1 MRKVFLFCLFYFCTS
16 YTFANIYRIHIPD
29 YEITNQ
35 TSHHLNIAPHDFGV
49 TIEPGKPQLPCKLV
63 WVAIPPGSEVIDC
76 KVTRESSLLSVPY
89 YPRTSGT
96 LVKEEEFYSKNGL
109 INDDSTGKSN
119 YIFPQQPGQYLRTIK
134 FCNYNLAEVIIY
146 PYTYNANTNKLYY
159 SPNVTIEFSYANH
172 YVPSESLMVDTTLD
186 SVIKDKVV
194 NYEELQKWYTN
205 KIVSPYD
212 YVIIT
217 PEELLPS
224 VKSFAEWKKSI
235 GYKVKIIT
243 GDKKLKYSPKY
254 LLVIGEPVKEI
265 EGVISGRIPYTDS
278 IIVTSILE
286 HIIEFELAEE
296 HKNILF
302 VEAAT
307 AGSTSSGIKKGLEQG
322 DYETKK
328 DLLHLLENVVSPYWN
343 YSGCKGEEIFNG
355 HSTTTAGGGCSIINF
370 LSIGKQWMW
379 DNGDGVPESKEI
391 KTSNFKIFSNTPFFV
406 FAPFNVK
413 KFLKE
418 NGVSIVCPESS
429 SVYMYPWQDS
439 LSGGSQSFN
448 YIFLKYLAEINN
460 VGEAFM
466 QAKIWYK
473 LNFPQD
479 SITIKEFKIFGDPSL
494 SFKKFPGTDVGI
506 IKNPIGFL
514 PLDTVFSPTCL
525 VKNFGT
531 KSLMNFEVYCTIDS
545 SENIIYNERVF
556 IDSLGAFEQKTIN
569 FPEWI
574 VEGIGV
580 KYKFNF
586 EVFLTYD
593 ENSSND
599 TFSTYSYVR
608 TGDFIVFHS
617 GGSAHGDTII
627 SSILRKLSCKGAEIN
642 SLNFF
647 PAMAE
652 YSMSGFKSIFICD
665 TAGLDSL
672 EYFLQPGYNIYIEG
686 NNTFLNKFLDG
697 KIIREPALPYM
708 SGKGVSFVSSKPLT
722 KEWFVPSNCNAVFKD
737 TTGVITGFYYEK
749 DYKIWCNRFKISDI
763 NTESVKIEML
773 DSIMNAFGVKTT
785 IKGKEA
791 LELSNIIDFKS
802 QPNPFYKKTYVKFNI
817 RKSETK
823 INIAVYDLSGKLV
836 KTVINKSFKPGKYEL
851 NWDGC
856 NETGISV
863 SNGIYFIKLTG
874 SPLLTKVGIRDSCEK
889 ENLLLKVIMLKN

>member
-1 MRKVFLFCLFYFCTS
+1 MRKVFLFCFFLFCAS
-16 YTFANIYRIHIPD
+16 YTFANIYRVHIPD

-35 TSHHLNIAPHDFGV
+35 TSHLNIAPHDFGV

-63 WVAIPPGSEVIDC
+63 WVAIPPGSEVVDC
-76 KVTRESSLLSVPY
+76 KITRESSLLSVPY

-109 INDDSTGKSN
+109 ITDDSTDNLN
-119 YIFPQQPGQYLRTIK
+119 YIFPKKPGQYLRTIK

-146 PYTYNANTNKLYY
+146 PYTYETNTNKLYC
-159 SPNVTIEFSYANH
+159 SPNVTIEFSYGSH
-172 YVPSESLMVDTTLD
+172 YMPGVLPVDTTLD
-186 SVIKDKVV
+186 SIIEDKIV
-194 NYEELQKWYTN
+194 NYDELQKWYTN

-217 PEELLPS
+217 PEELLSS

-235 GYKVKIIT
+235 GYKVKIVT
-243 GDKKLKYSPKY
+243 EDKKLKYLPKY
-254 LLVIGEPVKEI
+254 LLVIGNPVKEI

-278 IIVTSILE
+278 IIVASILE

-302 VEAAT
+302 VEAIT
-307 AGSTSSGIKKGLEQG
+307 AGTTSGGIKKGLERVN
-322 DYETKK
+322 YETKK
-328 DLLHLLENVVSPYWN
+328 DLLNLLEDVVSPYWN
-343 YSGCKGEEIFNG
+343 YSECKSEEIFNG
-355 HSTTTAGGGCSIINF
+355 HSVINF

-379 DNGDGVPESKEI
+379 DNGDGIPDSKEI
-391 KTSNFKIFSNTPFFV
+391 KTTNFKIFSHTPFFV
-406 FAPFNVK
+406 FAPFNAK

-418 NGVSIVCPESS
+418 NGASIVCPESS

-460 VGEAFM
+460 IGEAFLR
-466 QAKIWYK
+466 AKMWYK

-479 SITIKEFKIFGDPSL
+479 TITTGEFKIFGDPSL

-545 SENIIYNERVF
+545 SENIIYNERMF
-556 IDSLGAFEQKTIN
+556 IDSLGAFEQKVIN

-574 VEGIGV
+574 VEGVGV
-580 KYKFNF
+580 KYEFNF
-586 EVFLTYD
+586 EVFLAYD
-593 ENSSND
+593 ENLSND
-599 TFSTYSYVR
+599 TFSTFSYVR

-617 GGSAHGDTII
+617 GGSAHGDTTI
-627 SSILRKLSCKGAEIN
+627 SSILRELNCKGAEIN
-642 SLNFF
+642 SIDFF
-647 PAMAE
+647 PA
-652 YSMSGFKSIFICD
+652 YSIYPYLSGFKSIFICD

-672 EYFLQPGYNIYIEG
+672 EHLLQPGYNIYIEG
-686 NNTFLNKFLDG
+686 NNTFLSKFLDG
-697 KIIREPALPYM
+697 KIIQEPALPYM
-708 SGKGVSFVSSKPLT
+708 SGKGVSFMSSKPLT
-722 KEWFVPSNCNAVFKD
+722 KEWFVPFNCSAVFKD
-737 TTGVITGFYYEK
+737 TTGVITGFYYENGG
-749 DYKIWCNRFKISDI
+749 DGYKIWCNRFRISDI
-763 NTESVKIEML
+763 NSEFVRVGIL
-773 DSIMNAFGVKTT
+773 DSIMNTFGVKTT
-785 IKGKEA
+785 NKGKEA

-802 QPNPFYKKTYVKFNI
+802 QPNPFYKKTYIKFNV
-817 RKSETK
+817 RMSETK

-836 KTVINKSFKPGKYEL
+836 KTVVDKSFKPGKYEL
-851 NWDGC
+851 SWDGC

-863 SNGIYFIKLTG
+863 SNGIYFVKLSASG
-874 SPLLTKVGIRDSCEK
+874 GEK